1 MVAVSGYIVTSNT
14 VLVQYTVQTQAMF
27 VLWHEAGSLVLSTGT
42 NIHATSALWSWSH
55 TLTVQRKNAQNDY
68 LLARE
73 THILFFGQTNRKGL
87 GYLDYDFL
95 GADKASAK
103 EIFCG
108 VIKPFQR
115 WPGQGSV
122 RSRAGSW
129 TPGDPASCSPATAP
143 TGNCG
148 HIPLWRYV

>member
-1 MVAVSGYIVTSNT
+1 MVAVSVYIVTSNT

-42 NIHATSALWSWSH
+42 NIHATSALWSFGH
-55 TLTVQRKNAQNDY
+55 TLSLCRGKMHRMTIYY
-68 LLARE
+68 LE
-73 THILFFGQTNRKGL
+73 ILIFYFFGQTNRKGL
-87 GYLDYDFL
+87 GNLDYDFL

-115 WPGQGSV
+115 
-122 RSRAGSW
+122 
-129 TPGDPASCSPATAP
+129 
-143 TGNCG
+143 
-148 HIPLWRYV
+148 